1 MHPHHII
8 MAWNEIS
15 KFKGRW
21 VVMICGLDYLRATQY
36 RADGRRWIWAIV
48 TKSNMRFN
56 AISHTACRGTLS
68 WWRHQMET
76 FSALLALCAGNS
88 PVTAEFPSQWPMTRS
103 FDVFFI
109 CAWINGWVNNRVAGD
124 LRRRRAHYDVTV
136 MKMIWFRCVFMLEQ
150 IALHASI
157 FDCWNMKMHI
167 LKPSLDFCV
176 NAYIYRLLVEKS
188 LHYYYVLKWNELI
201 YGSCYCVIVWQKSY
215 PVSSN

>member
-1 MHPHHII
+1 
-8 MAWNEIS
+8 
-15 KFKGRW
+15 
-21 VVMICGLDYLRATQY
+21 MICGLDYLRATQY

-68 WWRHQMET
+68 WWRHQMEKFFRVT
-76 FSALLALCAGNS
+76 GPLCGEFTGHRWIPLTMAND
-88 PVTAEFPSQWPMTRS
+88 AELWW
-103 FDVFFI
+103 FFLI
-109 CAWINGWVNNRVAGD
+109 CAWINGWINNHVAGD